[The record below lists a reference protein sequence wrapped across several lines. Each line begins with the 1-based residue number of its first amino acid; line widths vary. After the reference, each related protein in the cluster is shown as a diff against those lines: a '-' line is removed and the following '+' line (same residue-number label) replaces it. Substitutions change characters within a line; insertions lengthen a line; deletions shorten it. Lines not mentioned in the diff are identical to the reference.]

1 MFYIHHFSIFDY
13 DNASNKNNITISE
26 VHHSLQDTK
35 RTLSQVQQSFDHQ
48 NKNLSEYS
56 TAILENKIKLSEMR
70 QLLSQVQILIE
81 KNITTTHS
89 EFANIFS
96 NNLLGIISIIF
107 CLIIGLVLLFLICQ
121 IRQIKNYL
129 IQRNASKTETHLMTP
144 IQPVEIVGK
153 KKDEKEIEETT
164 FKFL

>member
-1 MFYIHHFSIFDY
+1 MVVEWLKRLQRDNYFEALKEYIENLRMFYIHHFSIFDY
-13 DNASNKNNITISE
+13 DNASNNITLSE
-26 VHHSLQDTK
+26 VHNSLQDTK
-35 RTLSQVQQSFDHQ
+35 KMLSQVEQSLDKQ

-96 NNLLGIISIIF
+96 NNL
-107 CLIIGLVLLFLICQ
+107 
-121 IRQIKNYL
+121 
-129 IQRNASKTETHLMTP
+129 
-144 IQPVEIVGK
+144 
-153 KKDEKEIEETT
+153 
-164 FKFL
+164 